1 MNMGLYYRGS
11 KGGVIVYDVTSRSS
25 FNKAKIWLKELRDA
39 VGVPENVD
47 VEEPGYV
54 RNGIVLALAGNKR
67 DLVEGKGAGGIRGE
81 DLKLEKGA
89 EGVPKREV
97 TEEEAKQWSSE
108 EGLLFFET
116 SAKDDNDEGVKNL
129 FEEIIFWINVA
140 MKRGGEEKEKET
152 IELSMPKAGGGCCGD

>member
-1 MNMGLYYRGS
+1 MGLYYRGS

-25 FNKAKIWLKELRDA
+25 FDKAKVWLKELRDA

-81 DLKLEKGA
+81 DLKLEKVRNVVRRPNVPCRGA
-89 EGVPKREV
+89 NGDELEILERYCRRN
-97 TEEEAKQWSSE
+97 TRSYRRLEASTLRILNTPQR
-108 EGLLFFET
+108 LF
-116 SAKDDNDEGVKNL
+116 
-129 FEEIIFWINVA
+129 
-140 MKRGGEEKEKET
+140 
-152 IELSMPKAGGGCCGD
+152 